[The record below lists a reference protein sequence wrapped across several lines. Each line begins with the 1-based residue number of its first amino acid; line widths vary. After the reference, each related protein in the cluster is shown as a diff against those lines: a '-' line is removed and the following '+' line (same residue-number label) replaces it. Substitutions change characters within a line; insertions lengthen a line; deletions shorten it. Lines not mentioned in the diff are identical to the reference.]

1 MKICVIGNDYK
12 QQLPLIGY
20 GGIETAFE
28 NLCYGIHKYF
38 SDTIQ
43 FCAFVPKII
52 EQKEK
57 KPPFKVIET
66 NYIESSKS
74 GVTPIHFVS
83 EIRDIIKNSNIKP
96 DIIWSYSHWS
106 ALTLQ
111 ELNIPI
117 ICTMMDSGGWEENK
131 FIYKENVYYRFA
143 SKFIYDLTFKD
154 ADTFEHINKIKK
166 QSFWLHTGISDEEY
180 NFEPNKDNY
189 ILWVAGLNWGWQ
201 GKGLDIFLQLAQL
214 RTDQQFVAYGTGSP
228 QIEEQLKTVSKQL
241 KNFEYMGT
249 LIRGKEHKNIFKK
262 AKLFTFLTQISE
274 AFGRT
279 GLEAITKG
287 TPILGST
294 KGAVPE
300 LYEPIGVC
308 TDDLNVMIETLDKK
322 FNYQDIY
329 NYSQKFHIKNEI
341 EFLLNKSNKI
351 YK

>member
-38 SDTIQ
+38 SDNIQ

-57 KPPFKVIET
+57 KPLFKVIET

-74 GVTPIHFVS
+74 GVRPIHFVS

-117 ICTMMDSGGWEENK
+117 ICNMMDSGGWEENK

-180 NFEPNKDNY
+180 CFEPNKDNY

-201 GKGLDIFLQLAQL
+201 GKGLDIFLRLAQE
-214 RTDQQFVAYGTGSP
+214 RSDQQFVAYGTGST
-228 QIEEQLKTVSKQL
+228 QIEEQLKIVSKQL
-241 KNFEYMGT
+241 KNFEYLGP
-249 LIRGKEHKNIFKK
+249 LERGEKHKNVFKK
-262 AKLFTFLTQISE
+262 AKLFTFLTQTTE
-274 AFGRT
+274 AFGMT
-279 GLEAITKG
+279 GVEAISKG
-287 TPILGST
+287 TPVLGT
-294 KGAVPE
+294 KNGSLPE
-300 LYEPIGVC
+300 IYEPICCC
-308 TDDLNVMIETLDKK
+308 TNDFKKMLFQLDVSH
-322 FNYQDIY
+322 NYQDIY
-329 NYSQKFHIKNEI
+329 NHSLKFHSKNEI
-341 EFLLNKSNKI
+341 KYLYNKSKSI
-351 YK
+351 I